1 MADQALTVQPAE
13 DTSLSAEAM
22 EAVLLGGDLKLLK
35 ADQRV
40 RYYKTV
46 CESIGLNPLTKPF
59 EYIVLNGK
67 VTLYAKKDCTDQLRA
82 RNGVSIQIVSREV
95 LDDVYIVTAR
105 ATMGNRQDEATG
117 AVSLGKLTGESRAN
131 QLMKAETK
139 AKRRVTLS
147 ICGLGWLD
155 ESEANSV
162 PGAARV
168 IVDDQGEIVGQ
179 DGGSR
184 EAQQEVAVAKIKMLK
199 AASDE
204 PTEEEPPA
212 PPDEPPPTSTAP
224 ALGYDVLQG
233 FAAIKKIIGSEAYYR
248 ILGANGFAKS
258 TEITDRKQARTIY
271 KEMAEEAKI
280 IREKQE
286 QEA

>member
-1 MADQALTVQPAE
+1 MADQALTVQPTE

-82 RNGVSIQIVSREV
+82 RNGVSIQIVSREL

-162 PGAARV
+162 PGAARL

-204 PTEEEPPA
+204 PIEEEPP
-212 PPDEPPPTSTAP
+212 PPGEPAQASTAP
-224 ALGYDVLQG
+224 VLGYDVLQG
-233 FAAIKKIIGSEAYYR
+233 FAAIKKMIGSEAYYR

-271 KEMAEEAKI
+271 KEMAEEAKA
-280 IREKQE
+280 IRAKQE